1 MRQLC
6 NALNML
12 NFLLCINVLSH
23 SFFAFKLD
31 VSTIISVQFTYL
43 EHEYRLYD
51 IERAQLEVIDTFG

>member
-1 MRQLC
+1 
-6 NALNML
+6 ML